1 MTDFPEL
8 PARAFE
14 KEDLTPD
21 AAFYAFPRFVAH
33 IDDAAIAA
41 VTGLYRETLPPGGVI
56 LDLMG
61 SWISHLPADGGY
73 RQVIGHG
80 MNAEELAANPV
91 LSRYFVQDLNQS
103 QALPLESGSVDAATI
118 CASVQYL
125 QKPVSV
131 LRDVLR
137 VLVPGGVM
145 VVTFSNR
152 CFPTKAVAIWRGMSG
167 QEQSAL
173 VALYL
178 RRAGFAEVQAREV
191 LPGHGSDPLW
201 AVLARK
207 VPAEP

>member
-1 MTDFPEL
+1 MSADIWAIVPVKEIDGAKQRLSDFL
-8 PARAFE
+8 S
-14 KEDLTPD
+14 PD
-21 AAFYAFPRFVAH
+21 QRR
-33 IDDAAIAA
+33 I
-41 VTGLYRETLPPGGVI
+41 
-56 LDLMG
+56 
-61 SWISHLPADGGY
+61 
-73 RQVIGHG
+73 
-80 MNAEELAANPV
+80 LAA
-91 LSRYFVQDLNQS
+91 
-103 QALPLESGSVDAATI
+103 TM
-118 CASVQYL
+118 
-125 QKPVSV
+125 

>member
-8 PARAFE
+8 PARAFA
-14 KEDLTPD
+14 KEDPSPD
-21 AAFYAFPRFVAH
+21 EAFYSFPRFVAH

-41 VTGLYRETLPPGGVI
+41 VTGLYRETLPTGGVI

-61 SWISHLPADGGY
+61 SWISHLPGDGDY

-80 MNAEELAANPV
+80 MNSEELAANPV
-91 LSRYFVQDLNQS
+91 LSRYFVQDLNES
-103 QALPLESGSVDAATI
+103 QTLPLDSDSVDAATM
-118 CASVQYL
+118 CVSVQYL

-131 LRDVLR
+131 FRDVMR
-137 VLVPGGVM
+137 VLVPGGGV

-152 CFPTKAVAIWRGMSG
+152 CFPTKAVAIWQELSG

-178 RRAGFAEVQAREV
+178 RRAGFAEVEAREV
-191 LPGHGSDPLW
+191 LPGHGTDPLW
-201 AVLARK
+201 AVLGRK
-207 VPAEP
+207 SK